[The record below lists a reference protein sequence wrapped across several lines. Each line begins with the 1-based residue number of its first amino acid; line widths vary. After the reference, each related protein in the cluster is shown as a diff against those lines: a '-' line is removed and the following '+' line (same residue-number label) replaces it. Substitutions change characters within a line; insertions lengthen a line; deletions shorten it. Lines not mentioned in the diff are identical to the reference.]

1 MFWFTEPADFWLDF
15 LTSQLWL
22 SREAEVV
29 AVNPKEKSMFTSLS
43 EKLAH
48 QNVSVQS
55 AQPLLSRDH
64 SGWTFSSLPTA
75 LLPTQGTVTSH
86 RQRKHTDSLYPS
98 HPIFENIKGHVCAHV
113 YMCVRVCMYM
123 S

>member
-1 MFWFTEPADFWLDF
+1 
-15 LTSQLWL
+15 
-22 SREAEVV
+22 
-29 AVNPKEKSMFTSLS
+29 MFTSLS

-48 QNVSVQS
+48 QDVSVQS

-64 SGWTFSSLPTA
+64 RGWTFSSLSTA

-86 RQRKHTDSLYPS
+86 RQRTHTESLHPS
-98 HPIFENIKGHVCAHV
+98 HPIFENIEARVCAHV
-113 YMCVRVCMYM
+113 YMCVHVRMYM